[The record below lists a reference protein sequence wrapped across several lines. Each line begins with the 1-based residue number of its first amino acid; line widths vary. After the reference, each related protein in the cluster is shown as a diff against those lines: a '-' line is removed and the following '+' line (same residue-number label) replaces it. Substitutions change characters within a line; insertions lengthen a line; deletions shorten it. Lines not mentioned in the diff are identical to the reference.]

1 MYCSNCGA
9 QGNGG
14 KFCASCG
21 LALTKVPQTPEPI
34 AQEPPT
40 ALQES
45 YAPPVQFP
53 PPAPTAAINQAF
65 SYQQLEPYQAPKVTF
80 GEAIKLGFM
89 GYVVWNARSTRAEF
103 WWWMLFIFLVLIGVS
118 VIDTIAT
125 FGVLTFIF
133 YLAIFL
139 PTLSVTIRRFHDT
152 NRSGGWYW
160 IGLIPIVGGIIQ
172 LVFVCTES
180 SRYATRWNRSL
191 VTDLRNKKISN

>member
-21 LALTKVPQTPEPI
+21 YALIQSPQTPEPV
-34 AQEPPT
+34 AQHAPT
-40 ALQES
+40 APQGS

-53 PPAPTAAINQAF
+53 PPAPTAVMNQAF
-65 SYQQLEPYQAPKVTF
+65 SSQQLEPYQAPKVTF

-89 GYVVWNARSTRAEF
+89 GYVVWNARSTRAEY
-103 WWWMLFIFLVLIGVS
+103 WWWTLFIALVYIGCLA
-118 VIDTIAT
+118 IDAVAT

-133 YLAIFL
+133 CLVIFL

-152 NRSGGWYW
+152 NRSGGWFW

-172 LVFVCTES
+172 LVFFCTES

-191 VTDLRNKKISN
+191 VTDLRNK

>member
-14 KFCASCG
+14 KFCSSCG
-21 LALTKVPQTPEPI
+21 FALTQAPVTPEPI
-34 AQEPPT
+34 AQETPT
-40 ALQES
+40 AMQGGNPPPVQ
-45 YAPPVQFP
+45 YAPPATNAVM
-53 PPAPTAAINQAF
+53 NQAF
-65 SYQQLEPYQAPKVTF
+65 ATQQLEPYIAPKVTF

-89 GYVVWNARSTRAEF
+89 GYVVWNARSTRAEY
-103 WWWMLFIFLVLIGVS
+103 WWWMLFIVLVFVGVS
-118 VIDTIAT
+118 IIDSVAT
-125 FGVLTFIF
+125 FGALTLIF

-172 LVFVCTES
+172 LVFFCTES

-191 VTDLRNKKISN
+191 VTDLRNR